1 MIEDYND
8 VHRDKCAK
16 AFMVLK
22 NCVVAASVSTFV
34 AWGGLGL
41 GGWGCCGWRLR
52 FGFGVGCGLFGRD
65 S

>member
-16 AFMVLK
+16 AFMALK
-22 NCVVAASVSTFV
+22 NCVVVASVSTFCYLGRAGVGVVVV
-34 AWGGLGL
+34 AVL
-41 GGWGCCGWRLR
+41 
-52 FGFGVGCGLFGRD
+52 VGCGLFGRD